1 MEWTTLLGA
10 LLGAAIAMGTSLM
23 VEMRKH
29 RHDVAAEWRRTRRE
43 LYAAFLTSLAQAR
56 AELLDLAANTGL
68 SEAERSQT
76 AWRVFARCYEV
87 RHQLEL
93 FAPPEVVD
101 PALAYFRTVRGLR
114 DAVRGG
120 LRREDPEREH
130 YTDRVKVALETTREA
145 MRADMKPS

>member
-10 LLGAAIAMGTSLM
+10 LLGAAIAMGTSLT

-29 RHDVAAEWRRTRRE
+29 RHDMAAEWRRTRRE
-43 LYAAFLTSLAQAR
+43 LYAAFLTALAQAR
-56 AELLDLAANTGL
+56 AELLDLAANAEL
-68 SEAERSQT
+68 SEAERAQV
-76 AWRVFARCYEV
+76 AWRLFARCYEV

-93 FAPPEVVD
+93 FAPYEVVE
-101 PALAYFRTVRGLR
+101 PALAYFRTVRDLR

-120 LRREDPEREH
+120 LRPADPERER
-130 YTDRVKVALETTREA
+130 YTERVKIALENAREA